1 MAIAKLLMHKGGNP
15 EKARILVLARTGF
28 AAVNISGA
36 TIQTVHSGLGINVG
50 SKMFPMNDRQCASL
64 RNKLSEARFL
74 ITDEIS
80 MVFSML
86 FYQVNQRLNE
96 IFGCPDSAC
105 FGGIPVFVCSDF
117 SYFPPVKGSPLYSA
131 SSSIKSILSLDL
143 RIRFKMVEFT
153 EVVRQ

>member
-15 EKARILVLARTGF
+15 EMARILVLARTGF

-64 RNKLSEARFL
+64 RNKLSEPRFL

-86 FYQVNQRLNE
+86 FYQVNKDLMKFLGVLIQHALV
-96 IFGCPDSAC
+96 
-105 FGGIPVFVCSDF
+105 VFQYLSVATF
-117 SYFPPVKGSPLYSA
+117 LIFPPLK
-131 SSSIKSILSLDL
+131 
-143 RIRFKMVEFT
+143 
-153 EVVRQ
+153 EVLCTVLAHQLKVFLV